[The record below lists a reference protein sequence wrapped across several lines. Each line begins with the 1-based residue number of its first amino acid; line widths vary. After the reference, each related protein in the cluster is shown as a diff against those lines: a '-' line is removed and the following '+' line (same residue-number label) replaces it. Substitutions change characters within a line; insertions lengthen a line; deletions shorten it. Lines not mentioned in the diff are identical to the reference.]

1 MKQGW
6 FRIPGEVDGP
16 RTLKEQMLGLGP
28 ALAEANGKTVC
39 DLGTAEGLIALEF
52 AKAGAASI
60 YGCDYNAE
68 MVDTARSLSTG
79 IWNVC
84 FEHKD
89 ITELLS
95 EPGPRWQYDIVLALA
110 VLHKLAD
117 PRDGVRFCCAVA
129 RSLIVVRLPIK
140 STGRF
145 KSKHSAHK
153 GCDLSVE
160 MPRHGFRRERKEA
173 GPRGEWVHYYRK
185 C

>member
-68 MVDTARSLSTG
+68 MVETARSLVDRDL
-79 IWNVC
+79 NVC

-89 ITELLS
+89 
-95 EPGPRWQYDIVLALA
+95 D
-110 VLHKLAD
+110 
-117 PRDGVRFCCAVA
+117 
-129 RSLIVVRLPIK
+129 
-140 STGRF
+140 
-145 KSKHSAHK
+145 
-153 GCDLSVE
+153 DLDS
-160 MPRHGFRRERKEA
+160 
-173 GPRGEWVHYYRK
+173 
-185 C
+185 